1 MKKGKEKQ
9 NFNLSGVLA
18 AVLLFL
24 LLGIIGGC
32 MLFVPE
38 MKLIYFCYVVGGVF
52 LAYGTLLFIRYFA
65 KKEYELVS
73 NYDFSAGLLIFI
85 LGMLTLIRAEEVSGI
100 ISVYLGIMVL
110 VEGII
115 LLQHTIQIKNMQGIW
130 WVTLVL
136 STIMILFSF
145 LVLLNIQDFM
155 KDYSGFFFGF
165 LFVIG
170 ILGIISQILVA
181 VRTVR
186 YRKAEDLKQE
196 ELLEEIDDLPGEK
209 EEEIPVEDE
218 DKDNIG

>member
-1 MKKGKEKQ
+1 
-9 NFNLSGVLA
+9 
-18 AVLLFL
+18 
-24 LLGIIGGC
+24 
-32 MLFVPE
+32 
-38 MKLIYFCYVVGGVF
+38 
-52 LAYGTLLFIRYFA
+52 
-65 KKEYELVS
+65 
-73 NYDFSAGLLIFI
+73 
-85 LGMLTLIRAEEVSGI
+85 
-100 ISVYLGIMVL
+100 
-110 VEGII
+110 
-115 LLQHTIQIKNMQGIW
+115 
-130 WVTLVL
+130 
-136 STIMILFSF
+136 MILFSF